1 MGGAYPCY
9 GYALNSL
16 IHCRIRIDGYVDGV
30 RTMSTDQKTENLK
43 YSPTY
48 KECEMRY
55 NQLLC
60 EIEDII
66 SPTFRENWF
75 HQVRQL
81 RSELH
86 CWKHASELM
95 KVAKR
100 HDQGLQM
107 NPILGLIRN
116 NGYINKYIN
125 RCNYTGKVLS
135 KGKQLI

>member
-1 MGGAYPCY
+1 
-9 GYALNSL
+9 
-16 IHCRIRIDGYVDGV
+16 
-30 RTMSTDQKTENLK
+30 MSTDLKTENLK
-43 YSPTY
+43 YPPTY
-48 KECEMRY
+48 KECEMRF

-60 EIEDII
+60 EIEDIM

-81 RSELH
+81 RSEMH
-86 CWKHASELM
+86 CWKHAGELL

-116 NGYINKYIN
+116 NGYINRYIN
-125 RCNYTGKVLS
+125 MSKQHVPVTSSILSKEYDNDKVL
-135 KGKQLI
+135 